1 MRLAWPPELPIV
13 EKRDEIAEAIAAHQV
28 VVVCGETGSGK
39 STQLPK
45 ICLDAGR
52 GQAGMIGVTQPRRI
66 AARAI
71 AERVAEELG
80 EAIGRTVGWKVRFG
94 DRTSADTRVKVMT
107 DGILLAETQG
117 DRQLAAYDTIILD
130 EAHERS
136 LNVDFLIGY
145 LKRLLPRR
153 PELKLIVTSA
163 TIDPQRFADHFGGAP
178 VIEVSG
184 RVHPVEVRWR
194 PLDADAVADDEEGA
208 RLHAILAAVD
218 ELAAEGA
225 GDVLV
230 FLAGEREIREA
241 AEALRK
247 HHPRETE
254 VLPLYARLSAAEQ
267 HRVFEPHD
275 GRRIVLATNVAETS
289 LTVPGIRAVVDP
301 GLARINRYS
310 PRSKVERLP
319 VEPISRSAAKQRA
332 GRCGRLGPGVCIRL
346 YAEEEFAA
354 REEFTPPEI
363 ERTNLAGVV
372 LRMAALDL
380 GDVRSFPFIDPP
392 KKAAIRDGIDTLRE
406 LGAFDDRQRLTKR
419 GRQLAQ
425 LPVDPRIGRMLLAAR
440 DEGCLREVLIIA
452 AALSVPDPRE
462 RPLDRQAAADAAHR
476 SLARG
481 ESDFLAYL
489 AMWDFWHESRK
500 HLSWSKLRAECRA
513 RFLSFMRM
521 REWIEV
527 HRQLHALL
535 TQRGERA
542 NEEPADPDRIHRA
555 LLTGLLSNVGVQG
568 ENRAFTGAHGS
579 TFHVF
584 PGSSLFA
591 QPPKWIM
598 AAEVVETTR
607 RYARTAA
614 RIRPA
619 WIEAAG
625 AHLLSRSYAEPHW
638 DRRRGRV
645 YAYERA
651 TLFGL
656 EIVARRRVHYG
667 PIDPPASRQIF
678 IQHALVEGEL
688 DPTPPFLAHN
698 RALEAE
704 LSAREAKRRRR
715 DVLVEV
721 HARYAFYESRVPAN
735 VYSAEEFR
743 RWFAKAQRRDPD
755 LLRMRPEDLLVPGAP
770 AEAPDLFPDAMAIDA
785 LRLPLAYHH
794 DPGAEDDGVTVT
806 VPIGALPQVGG
817 QRLDW
822 TVPGMLH
829 EKIVGLI
836 RGLPKE
842 LRRSFVPVPDWAA
855 ACCARLVFGEGDLVE
870 RLGEALAALSG
881 VRVPPEAWD
890 RTAVADHLRMR
901 VRVVDGRGEELAAG
915 RDLDAIRAELRPRMR
930 AAVDRL
936 AGARFARAGIT
947 AWDFGDLPEEVA
959 AAADGGTAVTGYPTL
974 VDEGSSVALRLET
987 TRAAADARRRSG
999 LRRLFIL
1006 EAGADMAEQLAH
1018 VPGAAEMR
1026 LAYAPLGPG
1035 TDVMDALALI
1045 VAERVFLGN
1054 GTAADGRTP
1063 PPAVMTESDFRAR
1076 LDRGLTEVW
1085 TAGADA
1091 VQLVT
1096 RTLAARQAAID
1107 RLAATTNPIFRSAV
1121 DDARRHLARLVPRDF
1136 LRLVPAARLEH
1147 YPRYLAAIV
1156 KRLERLPAGGH
1167 ERDRAKMSEIQSW
1180 EARLD
1185 EQRARSREQG
1195 IVDPRIDAFRWL
1207 LEEYRVALF
1216 AQELGTAEPVSPKKV
1231 AAAWEEVMR

>member
-13 EKRDEIAEAIAAHQV
+13 EKRDEIAAAIAAHQV

-52 GQAGMIGVTQPRRI
+52 GQTAMIGVTQPRRI

-117 DRQLAAYDTIILD
+117 DRRLAAYDTIILD

-163 TIDPQRFADHFGGAP
+163 TIDPQRFADHFDGAP
-178 VIEVSG
+178 IVEVSG
-184 RVHPVEVRWR
+184 RVHPVEIRWR
-194 PLDADAVADDEEGA
+194 PLDVDAAAEDEDGA
-208 RLHAILAAVD
+208 RQRAILAAVD
-218 ELAAEGA
+218 ELAAAGA

-241 AEALRK
+241 AESLRK
-247 HHPRETE
+247 HHPPGTE
-254 VLPLYARLSAAEQ
+254 ILPLYARLSAAEQ

-319 VEPISRSAAKQRA
+319 VEPISQAAAKQRA

-346 YAEEEFAA
+346 YAEDEFAA

-363 ERTNLAGVV
+363 ERSNLAGVV

-425 LPVDPRIGRMLLAAR
+425 LPVDPRIGRMLLAAL

-476 SLARG
+476 SFARG

-489 AMWDFWHESRK
+489 AMWEFWHESRK
-500 HLSWSKLRAECRA
+500 HLSWNKLRAECRA
-513 RFLSFMRM
+513 RFLSFLRM

-542 NEEPADPDRIHRA
+542 NDEPAAPDCIHRA

-568 ENRAFTGAHGS
+568 ENRAFAGAHGS

-614 RIRPA
+614 RIRPT
-619 WIEAAG
+619 WIEAAA
-625 AHLLSRSYAEPHW
+625 AHLLARSYAEPHW

-667 PIDPPASRQIF
+667 PIEPQASRQIF

-688 DPTPPFLAHN
+688 DPPPPFLAHN

-721 HARYAFYESRVPAN
+721 HARYSFYESRVPAN
-735 VYSAEEFR
+735 VYSAEGFR
-743 RWFAKAQRRDPD
+743 RWFAMAQRREAD
-755 LLRMRPEDLLVPGAP
+755 LMRMRPEDLLVPGAP
-770 AEAPDLFPDAMAIDA
+770 AEAPDLFPDALVIDT
-785 LRLPLAYHH
+785 LLLPLAYHH

-806 VPIGALPQVGG
+806 VPLSALAHIGA
-817 QRLDW
+817 QRLEW
-822 TVPGMLH
+822 TVPGMIH
-829 EKIVGLI
+829 EKIVALI

-855 ACCARLVFGEGDLVE
+855 ACSARMVFGEGDLVE
-870 RLGEALAALSG
+870 RLGQALAALAD

-890 RTAVADHLRMR
+890 RAAVADHLRMR
-901 VRVVDGRGEELAAG
+901 VRVVDERGAELATG

-930 AAVDRL
+930 AAVERL

-947 AWDFGDLPEEVA
+947 AWDFGDLPAEVA
-959 AAADGGTAVTGYPTL
+959 AEADGGAAVTGYPTL
-974 VDEGSSVALRLET
+974 VDEGSSVAVRLET
-987 TRAAADARRRSG
+987 TRAAADAHRRAG
-999 LRRLFIL
+999 LRRLFVL

-1018 VPGAAEMR
+1018 VAGIAELR

-1035 TDVMDALALI
+1035 IEVMDALALL

-1054 GTAADGRTP
+1054 GSGADVT
-1063 PPAVMTESDFRAR
+1063 TEVEFRAR
-1076 LDRGLTEVW
+1076 LDRGLPEVW

-1091 VQLVT
+1091 AHLLA
-1096 RTLAARQAAID
+1096 RILAARQAALD
-1107 RLAATTNPIFRSAV
+1107 RLAATVNPIFQIAV
-1121 DDARRHLARLVPRDF
+1121 DDARRHLARLAPRDF
-1136 LRLVPAARLEH
+1136 LRSVPASRLEH

-1156 KRLERLPAGGH
+1156 RRLERLPAGGH
-1167 ERDRAKMSEIQSW
+1167 ERDRAKMVEVQSW

-1185 EQRARSREQG
+1185 EQRARAREQG
-1195 IVDPRIDAFRWL
+1195 LVDPRVEDFRRL

-1216 AQELGTAEPVSPKKV
+1216 AQELGTAEPVSAKKV
-1231 AAAWEEVMR
+1231 AAAWEEIGDSYHFPS